1 MRWSWLLTETCE
13 AEVKTTSEK
22 PAATAAARDAEAPG
36 VGVPPGDP

>member
-1 MRWSWLLTETCE
+1 MLTETLL
-13 AEVKTTSEK
+13 EVKTTSEK